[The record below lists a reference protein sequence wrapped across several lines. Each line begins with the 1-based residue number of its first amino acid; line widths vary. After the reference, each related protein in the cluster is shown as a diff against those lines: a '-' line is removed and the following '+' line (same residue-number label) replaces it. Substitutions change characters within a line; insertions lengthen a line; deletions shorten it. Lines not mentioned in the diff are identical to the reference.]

1 MNTTYTKFQEA
12 FNELDTFSASDKIAF
27 LEVLLFQLTIA
38 GRGIW
43 SDGQPSDGEKVEAF
57 KWLNELSHR
66 IWNIRFDLLRS
77 ESNDS
82 IIRLYENVKSYGE
95 QSNLLK
101 SHLVPTILSA
111 FENFKKEL
119 K

>member
-1 MNTTYTKFQEA
+1 MNSAYIKFKVALNALDA
-12 FNELDTFSASDKIAF
+12 FSTSDKILF
-27 LEVLLFQLTIA
+27 LEALLFQLTIA

-43 SDGQPSDGEKVEAF
+43 SDDQPSDSEKTEAL

-66 IWNIRFDLLRS
+66 IWNIRFDLLQS
-77 ESNDS
+77 ESNDI
-82 IIRLYENVKSYGE
+82 IIRLYENMKFYEE

-101 SHLVPTILSA
+101 SHLVPTILST
-111 FENFKKEL
+111 FENFRQRL